1 MFVFWQRTFVLL
13 FLHFLLCI
21 FYQPFYL
28 HVYWYGP
35 SDKITSENELY
46 SHGQFLNLTHNVFTI
61 FWCKEVISK
70 DISCDSFCQ

>member
-21 FYQPFYL
+21 FYQLLYL

-35 SDKITSENELY
+35 RDKITSENELY
-46 SHGQFLNLTHNVFTI
+46 SHGQF
-61 FWCKEVISK
+61 
-70 DISCDSFCQ
+70 